1 MGKLISG
8 ATEVDFDDRALV
20 HLQSVIG
27 SKLRRGESFAL
38 FWSDPAA
45 PDDARPSLWLHPGI
59 PLYFKFTGTAT
70 PRLNRAWIEVLAT
83 SADSADGLLLSSEP
97 RGRDADQN
105 HTD

>member
-38 FWSDPAA
+38 TWDDPMAA
-45 PDDARPSLWLHPGI
+45 GDARSSLWLHPSI
-59 PLYFKFTGTAT
+59 PLYFKFSGNATGG
-70 PRLNRAWIEVLAT
+70 LNPAWIDLLAT
-83 SADSADGLLLSSEP
+83 SADSGDGLLLSGEP
-97 RGRDADQN
+97 LGQDAGQS